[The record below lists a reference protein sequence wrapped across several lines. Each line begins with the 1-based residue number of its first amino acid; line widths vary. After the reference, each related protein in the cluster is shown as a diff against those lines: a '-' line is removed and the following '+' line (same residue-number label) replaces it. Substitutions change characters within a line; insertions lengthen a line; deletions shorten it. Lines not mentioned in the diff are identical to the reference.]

1 MSFFT
6 RFVSKT
12 NRALLLVPVLL
23 ATLVSP
29 AEAGSL
35 DAPKLFNI
43 GPLVVTN
50 SMVLCWIVA
59 AFIILFSQLATR
71 NIKEI
76 PSGLQNFWEWL
87 VESLFNFL
95 AGIMGHKLTLR
106 TFWFFASVFIFILFN
121 NWSGL
126 IPGVGSIGWGTPVDG
141 ELHHL
146 SHPLLRGATADVNM
160 TFGLAAVFFLLWI
173 YWSVTANGP
182 VGFFKHIF
190 IYNGDAS
197 GILRLLLFSIFFV
210 VGFLEVISIMIR
222 PVTLTFRLFGNVF
235 AGETL
240 LEKMF
245 VMGGN
250 FGFLTALPFYGL
262 ELLVGIIQALVFMLL
277 TAVFTALMCSHDG
290 HDEHPEGEHHPEAA
304 H

>member
-1 MSFFT
+1 MSVTT

-12 NRALLLVPVLL
+12 NRFLWLAPSLL
-23 ATLVSP
+23 AGLGTS

-35 DAPKLFNI
+35 DAPKLFHI

-50 SMVLCWIVA
+50 SMVLCWVVA
-59 AFIILFSQLATR
+59 AFLILFAQIATR

-95 AGIMGHKLTLR
+95 SGILGHKLTLR
-106 TFWFFASVFIFILFN
+106 TFWFFASIFIFILFN

-141 ELHHL
+141 QLQQL
-146 SHPLLRGATADVNM
+146 SHPLFRGATADVNM
-160 TFGLAAVFFLLWI
+160 TFGLAAVFFILWL
-173 YWSVTANGP
+173 YWSITSNGP

-190 IYNGDAS
+190 IYNGDAT
-197 GILRLLLFSIFFV
+197 GLLRLLLFLIFFV
-210 VGFLEVISIMIR
+210 VGFLEVISIIIR
-222 PVTLTFRLFGNVF
+222 PVTLTFRLYGNVF

-240 LEKMF
+240 LDKMF

-277 TAVFTALMCSHDG
+277 TAVFTSLMCSHDG
-290 HDEHPEGEHHPEAA
+290 HDEHAEGDPHTETA